1 MPNKKLKYKIQL
13 KTFIKQYKY
22 KYLYYLSYK
31 YNMTEL
37 MKFRYKKS
45 YKDRCEEST
54 KCIKEYPDRV
64 PVICEPSTKK
74 CPTIDKVKYLVPRNL
89 SICQFLYVIRGRM
102 SIKPDEALFLF
113 INGNTVNLSN
123 KLGNIY
129 EIYKNVDGFLYTSY
143 ASENT
148 FGS

>member
-1 MPNKKLKYKIQL
+1 MV
-13 KTFIKQYKY
+13 
-22 KYLYYLSYK
+22 
-31 YNMTEL
+31 EL
-37 MKFRYKKS
+37 IKFRYKKS

-74 CPTIDKVKYLVPRNL
+74 CPAIDKVKYLVPRNL
-89 SICQFLYVIRGRM
+89 SICQFLYVIRGRI